1 MKICIYTTLLVFFNC
16 PLFLTQNIVPNGDF
30 ENYSALPSSTG
41 QYGNCVDWG
50 NANGMGSPDYFHVLG
65 SFAAALPNTPFA
77 SVLPFSGQAIMGFA
91 AMGPFGNN
99 YREYPSIQL
108 SSAMEIGST
117 YNVSLYVTN
126 GESNHSYGYSC
137 NHLGLYFSTEPISQI
152 ASSPIGV
159 VPQLEITD
167 QLWST
172 SWQAVNFNFIADAAY
187 TNLTIGNFYNDA
199 ATTFV
204 SQSQAETS
212 EGVYYFI
219 DDVSV
224 ERNPVAIIDKPIAVD
239 SLSIYP
245 NPTFGHISIT
255 LNKELYGSIFLRN
268 SLGQLVLSEIIN
280 GKFHELEFSSP
291 PGIYFLEVHSKGQ
304 IYTQIVVNN

>member
-1 MKICIYTTLLVFFNC
+1 MKALINTILLVFFNC

-30 ENYSALPSSTG
+30 ENYSALPSATG
-41 QYGNCVDWG
+41 QNGNCVDWG

-77 SVLPFSGQAIMGFA
+77 SVMPFSGQAIMGFA

-108 SSAMEIGST
+108 TSAMEIGSA

-152 ASSPIGV
+152 GSVSIGG

-172 SWQAVNFNFIADAAY
+172 SWQAVNFNFIADSAY
-187 TNLTIGNFYNDA
+187 THLTIGNFYNDNS
-199 ATTFV
+199 TTFV
-204 SQSQAETS
+204 SQSQTETS

-224 ERNPVAIIDKPIAVD
+224 ERNPVAIIDKPMEVD
-239 SLSIYP
+239 YLSIYP
-245 NPTFGHISIT
+245 NPTFGQMTII
-255 LNKELYGSIFLRN
+255 LNKELEGSIFLRN
-268 SLGQLVLSEIIN
+268 SLGQLILSEVIN
-280 GKFHELEFSSP
+280 GKFLEFEFNSP
-291 PGIYFLEVHSKGQ
+291 PGIYFLEIHSNGQ
-304 IYTQIVVNN
+304 IFTEIVVNN